1 LFSDTQPDPS
11 IQIVPP
17 DIPALRRKSAFPFFA
32 YGFRSTAGKPIVA
45 YWLGAHSLP
54 GNIFPPIYADL
65 VIRNSGIRHPAL
77 IDVVSGEIHPMEW
90 KVGTTDVLANVP
102 MRDTVLA
109 ITDDDY
115 VDWPVLPEAPSSLDA
130 VVSGGSVRLR
140 WEAHG
145 SDTGNA
151 IIERRVGQTGPWSRI
166 ATQPAG
172 TPEYLDK
179 GASVSGTVCYRVRA
193 MGTNGESAYSNIVRI
208 RR

>member
-1 LFSDTQPDPS
+1 
-11 IQIVPP
+11 V
-17 DIPALRRKSAFPFFA
+17 
-32 YGFRSTAGKPIVA
+32 
-45 YWLGAHSLP
+45 P
-54 GNIFPPIYADL
+54 GNVFPPIYADL

-90 KVGTTDVLANVP
+90 KTGTTDVLPNIP

-109 ITDDDY
+109 VTDDDY
-115 VDWPVLPEAPSSLDA
+115 MDWPVLPEAPSSLAA

-145 SDTGNA
+145 SDTRNV
-151 IIERRVGQTGPWSRI
+151 IIERRFGQTGHWTRI

-172 TPEYLDK
+172 TPECVDTSN
-179 GASVSGTVCYRVRA
+179 SVGGTVCYRARA
-193 MGTNGESAYSNIVRI
+193 MGANGESAYSNIVRV